1 MDYVEVTY
9 IVAPK
14 DPWADI
20 LIAQLAD
27 IGFDSFEETEN
38 GFKGYIEGKLF
49 SEDAIKEASQFSD
62 NPKVDISYN
71 VKKIDDTN
79 WNQVWESN
87 FEPVHIE
94 DCYIR
99 APFHEE
105 KKGITYELIIEPK
118 MSFGPGHHETTS
130 LMVKWLLEIDFKD
143 KTVLDMGCGT
153 GVLAILAEKRG
164 AKTLTAI
171 DNYIYAYE
179 NTIENVER
187 NNCKNIEVILGDAT
201 ALGKQKFDIIIANIT
216 RNVLLEDME
225 SYSKVLNQSGLILFS
240 GFFSIDK
247 SLIEDKATSLGL
259 EHVGEKLEKEWI
271 SLCFKKK

>member
-9 IVAPK
+9 QITPK
-14 DPWADI
+14 EPWADI

-27 IGFDSFEETEN
+27 IGFDSFEETET

-49 SEDAIKEASQFSD
+49 NEEELKNIEPVTDDSGVI
-62 NPKVDISYN
+62 ISYEI
-71 VKKIDDTN
+71 KKIDDTN

-87 FEPVHIE
+87 FEPVHIS

-99 APFHEE
+99 APFHKAVEGV
-105 KKGITYELIIEPK
+105 KYEIIIEPK
-118 MSFGPGHHETTS
+118 MSFGTGHHETTS
-130 LMVKWLLEIDFKD
+130 LMVQWLLEIDVKD
-143 KTVLDMGCGT
+143 KSVLDMGCGT
-153 GVLAILAEKRG
+153 GVLAILASKKG
-164 AKTLTAI
+164 ASQLTAI

-179 NTIENVER
+179 NTVENIER
-187 NNCKNIEVILGDAT
+187 NSCRNIEVILGDAT
-201 ALGKQKFDIIIANIT
+201 ALGKKNFDIIIANIT

-225 SYSKVLNQSGLILFS
+225 SYSNVLNQNGLILFS

-259 EHVGEKLEKEWI
+259 IYVGEKLEKEWI

>member
-9 IVAPK
+9 VITPK

-20 LIAQLAD
+20 IIAQLGE
-27 IGFDSFEETEN
+27 IGFDSFEETDE

-49 SEDAIKEASQFSD
+49 NEAELNNIEAVRDNSEVKI
-62 NPKVDISYN
+62 NYT

-79 WNQVWESN
+79 WNEVWESN
-87 FEPVHIE
+87 FEPVHID

-99 APFHEE
+99 APFHE
-105 KKGITYELIIEPK
+105 KKEGITYELIIEPK
-118 MSFGPGHHETTS
+118 MSFGTGHHETTS
-130 LMVKWLLEIDFKD
+130 LMVKWLLELDMKG

-153 GVLAILAEKRG
+153 GVLAILASKKG
-164 AKTLTAI
+164 ASKLTAI

-179 NTIENVER
+179 NTVENIER
-187 NNCKNIEVILGDAT
+187 NACRNIEVILGDAT
-201 ALGKQKFDIIIANIT
+201 ALGKQKYDIIIANIT

-225 SYSKVLNQSGLILFS
+225 SYSNVLNKDGLILFS

-259 EHVGEKLEKEWI
+259 TYVGEKLEKEWM
-271 SLCFKKK
+271 SLCFIKK